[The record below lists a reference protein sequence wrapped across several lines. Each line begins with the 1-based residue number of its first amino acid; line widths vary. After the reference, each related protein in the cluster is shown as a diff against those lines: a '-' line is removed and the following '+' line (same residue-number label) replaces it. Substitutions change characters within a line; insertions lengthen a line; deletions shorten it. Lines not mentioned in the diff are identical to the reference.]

1 MLFRKM
7 LREFKSNFGLFFSI
21 FLLSALAIA
30 MFCTMEGH
38 VLSQNAAREKYHEE
52 CNLSD
57 LWMYGEGFTQDELD
71 EIRALGFVEAA
82 QLRMS
87 VSGTTPDFSG
97 VQVDMFLERE
107 NVVNTPYLVK
117 GEKFNPEDTEGIW
130 LANAFAVR
138 RNLDVGDDF
147 TIEYNGVTFTK
158 KIKGLVESA
167 EYEYRQADGDADVY
181 LENIAIV
188 FMSYDAFPI
197 RDYVTHL
204 IESEKITARK
214 IADNTKILDE
224 KLEQL
229 KAAGLTIDDITRD
242 MLLEI
247 AENMSDEK
255 LAKLMPYTQMIIR
268 TKDGGALAH
277 EDEVAKAI
285 DYDYS
290 AIIDRKSIQG
300 IVRLDSELEQHQA
313 FAYVFV
319 VIFVGIAVLVIATSM
334 GRIVEKQRTQIGTMN
349 ALGMKRWKIVLHYIS
364 YSFLVSV
371 LGVVVGLI
379 FGVGLGAPALMSMFE
394 QYYIVPGLHSVFHP
408 LYIIISLA
416 IIAVCSLSCFLSC
429 RKVLRI
435 KPAEALRPAAPK
447 QGKKCIFEKLP
458 FWEKLSFNTQY
469 NLRDISRAKLRAFMG
484 IVGTAVG
491 MLLML
496 YGVGCNQ
503 LVDIMTDLNFNK
515 IYTTEYQVKLSA
527 DAKLAD
533 VDGLS
538 DSLDGEL
545 VMTDAVEISKVKN
558 ASSSEKKKE
567 IVTVIEEKGLYNLID
582 VNNEITQLVPGT
594 VGISRK
600 LAEDMGIKVGDTIY
614 WHIYSKNEW
623 HEAVVGSIYR
633 SCESQGIAYLRDD
646 YEKTGAEYTPTL
658 LMTDDESAHDASA
671 LKYVTS
677 VNSRS
682 DMIAAYEKS
691 MEVVNIM
698 VYMMVIFSTVMIVVV
713 LYNSGSLSFNE
724 RVKELATLK
733 VMGLQSSQIR
743 HLLTVQNIW
752 LSVIGIIIGTPLG
765 NISLNA
771 MMNSNGENFD
781 YSLSVPVI
789 DYIISGILVLVVS
802 VLVSFMF
809 SSRIKKLDLV
819 ETLKGVE

>member
-7 LREFKSNFGLFFSI
+7 LREFKTNFGLFFSI
-21 FLLSALAIA
+21 FLLSGLAIA

-38 VLSQNAAREKYHEE
+38 VLSQNIARAQYHDD
-52 CNLSD
+52 CKLPD
-57 LWMYGEGFTQDELD
+57 LWMYGEGFSQEQLD
-71 EIRALGFVEAA
+71 TIRGLDFVEAA
-82 QLRMS
+82 QLRMFVTGS
-87 VSGTTPDFSG
+87 TPDFTG
-97 VQVDMFLERE
+97 VQVDVFLERE

-117 GEKFNPEDTEGIW
+117 GSEFDQSDTDGVW

-138 RNLDVGDDF
+138 RGLDVGDDF

-158 KIKGLVESA
+158 KIKGLVETP
-167 EYEYRQADGDADVY
+167 EYEYRQADGDADMY

-204 IESEKITARK
+204 IESGKITAK
-214 IADNTKILDE
+214 KVAENTKLLDE

-229 KAAGLTIDDITRD
+229 KAAGMTVDDITQD
-242 MLLEI
+242 MLLQI
-247 AENMSDEK
+247 ADNMSDEK
-255 LAKLMPYTQMIIR
+255 LAKMMPYTQIVIR

-277 EDEVAKAI
+277 EDEIAEAM

-290 AIIDRKSIQG
+290 AIIDRKSVQG
-300 IVRLDSELEQHQA
+300 LVRLDSELEQHQA

-349 ALGMKRWKIVLHYIS
+349 ALGMKRWKVILHYIS
-364 YSFLVSV
+364 YSLIVSV
-371 LGVVVGLI
+371 LGVIVGLAA
-379 FGVGLGAPALMSMFE
+379 GVGAGAPAMIGMFE
-394 QYYIVPGLHSVFHP
+394 QYYIVPGLHSAFHP
-408 LYIIISLA
+408 MYLVISVG
-416 IIAVCSLSCFLSC
+416 IVAVCSFSCFLSC
-429 RKVLRI
+429 RKVLKI

-447 QGKKCIFEKLP
+447 QGRNCIFEKLP
-458 FWEKLSFNTQY
+458 FWDKLSFNTQY
-469 NLRDISRAKLRAFMG
+469 NLRDLSRAKLRAFMG
-484 IVGTAVG
+484 VVGTAFG

-503 LVDIMTDLNFNK
+503 LVDIMSDINFNK
-515 IYTTEYQVKLSA
+515 IYTSNYQVKLSA
-527 DAKLAD
+527 DVKLSEADALAD
-533 VDGLS
+533 ELG
-538 DSLDGEL
+538 GEL

-567 IVTVIEEKGLYNLID
+567 TITVIEGKGLYNMLD
-582 VNNEITQLVPGT
+582 VDNNITQLVSGT
-594 VGISRK
+594 VGLSRK
-600 LAEDMGIKVGDTIY
+600 LAKDMGIKVGDTIY
-614 WHIYSKNEW
+614 WHLYSKNEW

-633 SCESQGIAYLRDD
+633 SCETQGIACLRGD
-646 YEKTGAEYTPTL
+646 YETAGAEYTPLL
-658 LMTDDESAHDASA
+658 LMSDDDKAVDAAS

-677 VNSRS
+677 VNSRA
-682 DMIAAYEKS
+682 DMIAAFEKS
-691 MEVVNIM
+691 MEVVNIL
-698 VYMMVIFSTVMIVVV
+698 VYVMVIFSAIMIIIV

-733 VMGLQSSQIR
+733 VMGLQSAQIR
-743 HLLTVQNIW
+743 RLLTVQNIW
-752 LSVIGIIIGTPLG
+752 LSIVGIIIGTPLG

-789 DYIISGILVLVVS
+789 DYIISAILVLIVS
-802 VLVSFMF
+802 MLVSFMF

>member
-71 EIRALGFVEAA
+71 EIRALDFVEAA

-87 VSGTTPDFSG
+87 VTGTTPEFAG

-117 GEKFNPEDTEGIW
+117 GEEFNPEDTEGIW

-158 KIKGLVESA
+158 KIKGLVEST

-229 KAAGLTIDDITRD
+229 KTAGLTVDDITRD

-364 YSFLVSV
+364 YSLLVSM

-379 FGVGLGAPALMSMFE
+379 FGVGLGAPAMMSMFE

-429 RKVLRI
+429 RKVLGI

-527 DAKLAD
+527 DAKL
-533 VDGLS
+533 VDELS
-538 DSLDGEL
+538 DSFAGEL

-658 LMTDDESAHDASA
+658 LMTDDESAHDAST

>member
-1 MLFRKM
+1 M
-7 LREFKSNFGLFFSI
+7 
-21 FLLSALAIA
+21 
-30 MFCTMEGH
+30 
-38 VLSQNAAREKYHEE
+38 
-52 CNLSD
+52 
-57 LWMYGEGFTQDELD
+57 
-71 EIRALGFVEAA
+71 
-82 QLRMS
+82 
-87 VSGTTPDFSG
+87 
-97 VQVDMFLERE
+97 
-107 NVVNTPYLVK
+107 VNTPYLVK
-117 GEKFNPEDTEGIW
+117 CEEFNPEDTEGIW

-158 KIKGLVESA
+158 KIKGLVEST

-229 KAAGLTIDDITRD
+229 KTAGLTVDDITRD

-364 YSFLVSV
+364 YSLLVSM

-379 FGVGLGAPALMSMFE
+379 FGVGLGAPAMMSMFE

-416 IIAVCSLSCFLSC
+416 IIAVCSLSCFLSS
-429 RKVLRI
+429 RKVLGI

-527 DAKLAD
+527 DAKLVD
-533 VDGLS
+533 VDELS
-538 DSLDGEL
+538 DSFAGEL

-658 LMTDDESAHDASA
+658 LMTDDESAHDAST

>member
-7 LREFKSNFGLFFSI
+7 LREFKTNLGLFFSI
-21 FLLSALAIA
+21 FLLSGLAIA

-38 VLSQNAAREKYHEE
+38 VLSQNIARAQYHDE
-52 CNLSD
+52 CKLSD
-57 LWMYGEGFTQDELD
+57 LWMYGEGFSQEQLD
-71 EIRALGFVEAA
+71 TIRGLDFVEAA

-87 VSGTTPDFSG
+87 VTGSTPDFTG
-97 VQVDMFLERE
+97 VQVDVFLERE

-117 GEKFNPEDTEGIW
+117 GSEFDPSDTDGVW
-130 LANAFAVR
+130 LANAFAVKR
-138 RNLDVGDDF
+138 GLDVGDDF

-158 KIKGLVESA
+158 EIKGLVETP
-167 EYEYRQADGDADVY
+167 EYEYRQADGDADMY

-204 IESEKITARK
+204 IESGKITAK
-214 IADNTKILDE
+214 KVAENTKLLDE

-229 KAAGLTIDDITRD
+229 KAAGMTVDDITQD
-242 MLLEI
+242 MLLQI
-247 AENMSDEK
+247 ADNMSDEK
-255 LAKLMPYTQMIIR
+255 LAKLMPYTQMIVR
-268 TKDGGALAH
+268 TKDGGALSH
-277 EDEVAKAI
+277 EDEIAEAL

-290 AIIDRKSIQG
+290 AIIDRKSVQG
-300 IVRLDSELEQHQA
+300 LARLDSELAQHQA

-349 ALGMKRWKIVLHYIS
+349 ALGMRRWKVILHYIS
-364 YSFLVSV
+364 YSLIVSV
-371 LGVVVGLI
+371 LGVIVGLAA
-379 FGVGLGAPALMSMFE
+379 GVGAGAPAMIGMFE
-394 QYYIVPGLHSVFHP
+394 QYYIVPGLHSAFHP
-408 LYIIISLA
+408 MYILISVV
-416 IIAVCSLSCFLSC
+416 IVAVCSFSCFLSC
-429 RKVLRI
+429 RKVLKI

-447 QGKKCIFEKLP
+447 QGKKCIFERLP
-458 FWEKLSFNTQY
+458 FWDKLSFNTQY
-469 NLRDISRAKLRAFMG
+469 NLRDISRAKLRTFMG

-503 LVDIMTDLNFNK
+503 LVDIMTDISFNK
-515 IYTTEYQVKLSA
+515 IYTTRYQVKLSA
-527 DAKLAD
+527 DTKLVDADNLAD
-533 VDGLS
+533 ELS
-538 DSLDGEL
+538 GEL

-558 ASSSEKKKE
+558 ASSAEKKKE
-567 IVTVIEEKGLYNLID
+567 TLTVIEGKQLYNLID

-600 LAEDMGIKVGDTIY
+600 LAADMGIKVGDTIY

-633 SCESQGIAYLRDD
+633 SCETQGIAYLRED
-646 YEKTGAEYTPTL
+646 YEKTGAEYTPML
-658 LMTDDESAHDASA
+658 LMTNASKA
-671 LKYVTS
+671 QAAASLKYVTG
-677 VNSRS
+677 VNSRE

-691 MEVVNIM
+691 MEVVNIL
-698 VYMMVIFSTVMIVVV
+698 VFVMVIFSTIMIVVV

-724 RVKELATLK
+724 RIKELATLK
-733 VMGLQSSQIR
+733 VMGLQSTQIR

-781 YSLSVPVI
+781 YSLSVPVA
-789 DYIISGILVLVVS
+789 DYIISAVIVLIVS
-802 VLVSFMF
+802 MLVSFMF

>member
-7 LREFKSNFGLFFSI
+7 LREFKTNFGLFFSI
-21 FLLSALAIA
+21 FLLSGLAIA

-38 VLSQNAAREKYHEE
+38 VLSQNIARAQYHDE
-52 CNLSD
+52 CKLSD
-57 LWMYGEGFTQDELD
+57 LWMYGEGFSQEQLD
-71 EIRALGFVEAA
+71 TIRGLDFVEEA

-87 VSGTTPDFSG
+87 VTGSTPDFTG
-97 VQVDMFLERE
+97 VQVDVFLERE

-117 GEKFNPEDTEGIW
+117 GSEFDPSDTDGVW

-138 RNLDVGDDF
+138 RGLDVGDDF

-158 KIKGLVESA
+158 EIKGLVETP
-167 EYEYRQADGDADVY
+167 EYEYRQADGDADMY

-204 IESEKITARK
+204 IESGKITAK
-214 IADNTKILDE
+214 KVAENTKLLDE

-229 KAAGLTIDDITRD
+229 KAAGMTVDDITQD
-242 MLLEI
+242 MLLQI
-247 AENMSDEK
+247 ADNMSDEK
-255 LAKLMPYTQMIIR
+255 LAKLMPYTQMIVR
-268 TKDGGALAH
+268 TKDGGALSH
-277 EDEVAKAI
+277 EDEIAEAL

-290 AIIDRKSIQG
+290 AIIDRKSVQG
-300 IVRLDSELEQHQA
+300 LARLDSELDQHQA

-349 ALGMKRWKIVLHYIS
+349 ALGMKRWKVILHYIS
-364 YSFLVSV
+364 YSLIVSV
-371 LGVVVGLI
+371 LGVMVGLAA
-379 FGVGLGAPALMSMFE
+379 GVGAGAPAMIGMFE
-394 QYYIVPGLHSVFHP
+394 QYYIVPGLHSAFHP
-408 LYIIISLA
+408 MYILIAVVIV
-416 IIAVCSLSCFLSC
+416 AVCSFSCFLSC
-429 RKVLRI
+429 RKVLKI

-447 QGKKCIFEKLP
+447 QGKKCIFERLP
-458 FWEKLSFNTQY
+458 FWDKLSFNTQY
-469 NLRDISRAKLRAFMG
+469 NLRDISRAKLRTFMG

-503 LVDIMTDLNFNK
+503 LVDIMTDISFNK
-515 IYTTEYQVKLSA
+515 IYTTRYQVKLSA
-527 DAKLAD
+527 DTKLVDADNLAD
-533 VDGLS
+533 ELS
-538 DSLDGEL
+538 GEL

-558 ASSSEKKKE
+558 ASSAEKKKE
-567 IVTVIEEKGLYNLID
+567 TLTVIEGKQLYNLID

-600 LAEDMGIKVGDTIY
+600 LAADMGIKVGDTIY

-633 SCESQGIAYLRDD
+633 SCETQGIAYLRED
-646 YEKTGAEYTPTL
+646 YEKTGAEYTPML
-658 LMTDDESAHDASA
+658 LMTNASKA
-671 LKYVTS
+671 QTAASLKYVTG
-677 VNSRS
+677 VNSRE

-691 MEVVNIM
+691 IEVVNIL
-698 VYMMVIFSTVMIVVV
+698 VFVMVIFSTIMIVVV

-724 RVKELATLK
+724 RIKELATLK
-733 VMGLQSSQIR
+733 VMGLQSTQIR

-781 YSLSVPVI
+781 YSLSVPVA
-789 DYIISGILVLVVS
+789 DYIISAVIVLIVS
-802 VLVSFMF
+802 MLVSFMF

>member
-71 EIRALGFVEAA
+71 EIRALDFVEAA

-117 GEKFNPEDTEGIW
+117 GEEFNPEDTEGIW

-147 TIEYNGVTFTK
+147 TIEYNGVTFTQ

-229 KAAGLTIDDITRD
+229 KAAGLTVDDITQD

-290 AIIDRKSIQG
+290 AIIDRKSVQG

-408 LYIIISLA
+408 LYIVISLGIVA
-416 IIAVCSLSCFLSC
+416 MCSLSCFLSC
-429 RKVLRI
+429 RKVLGI

-447 QGKKCIFEKLP
+447 QGKKCIFERLP

-515 IYTTEYQVKLSA
+515 TYTTEYQVKLSA

-567 IVTVIEEKGLYNLID
+567 IVTVIEGKGLYNLID

-646 YEKTGAEYTPTL
+646 YEKTGAEYAPTL
-658 LMTDDESAHDASA
+658 LMTDDENAHDVSA

>member
-7 LREFKSNFGLFFSI
+7 LREFKTNFGLFFSI
-21 FLLSALAIA
+21 FLLSGLAIA

-38 VLSQNAAREKYHEE
+38 VLSQNIARAQYHDE
-52 CNLSD
+52 CKLSD
-57 LWMYGEGFTQDELD
+57 LWMYGEGFSQEQLD
-71 EIRALGFVEAA
+71 TIRGLDFVEAA

-87 VSGTTPDFSG
+87 VTGSTPDFTG
-97 VQVDMFLERE
+97 VQVDVFLERE
-107 NVVNTPYLVK
+107 NVVNTPYFVK
-117 GEKFNPEDTEGIW
+117 GSEFDPSDTDGVW

-138 RNLDVGDDF
+138 RGLDVGDDF

-158 KIKGLVESA
+158 EIKGLVETP
-167 EYEYRQADGDADVY
+167 EYEYRQADGDADMY

-204 IESEKITARK
+204 IESGKITAK
-214 IADNTKILDE
+214 KVAENTKLLDE

-229 KAAGLTIDDITRD
+229 KAAGMTVDDITQD
-242 MLLEI
+242 MLLQI
-247 AENMSDEK
+247 ADNMSDEK
-255 LAKLMPYTQMIIR
+255 LAKLMPYTQMIVR
-268 TKDGGALAH
+268 TKDGGALSH
-277 EDEVAKAI
+277 EDEIAEAL

-290 AIIDRKSIQG
+290 AIIDRKSVQG
-300 IVRLDSELEQHQA
+300 LARLDSELDQHQA

-349 ALGMKRWKIVLHYIS
+349 ALGMKRWKVILHYIS
-364 YSFLVSV
+364 YSLIVSV
-371 LGVVVGLI
+371 LGVIVGLAA
-379 FGVGLGAPALMSMFE
+379 GVGAGAPAMIGMFE
-394 QYYIVPGLHSVFHP
+394 QYYIVPGLHSAFHP
-408 LYIIISLA
+408 MYILIAVVIV
-416 IIAVCSLSCFLSC
+416 AVCSFSCFLSC
-429 RKVLRI
+429 RKVLKI

-447 QGKKCIFEKLP
+447 QGKKCIFERLP
-458 FWEKLSFNTQY
+458 FWDKLSFNTQY
-469 NLRDISRAKLRAFMG
+469 NLRDISRAKLRTFMG

-503 LVDIMTDLNFNK
+503 LVDIMTDISFNK
-515 IYTTEYQVKLSA
+515 IYTTRYQVKLSA
-527 DAKLAD
+527 DTQLVDADNLAD
-533 VDGLS
+533 ELS
-538 DSLDGEL
+538 GEL

-558 ASSSEKKKE
+558 ASSAEKKKE
-567 IVTVIEEKGLYNLID
+567 TLTVIEGKQLYNLID

-600 LAEDMGIKVGDTIY
+600 LAADMGIKVGDTIY

-633 SCESQGIAYLRDD
+633 SCETQGIAYLRED
-646 YEKTGAEYTPTL
+646 YEKTGAEYTPML
-658 LMTDDESAHDASA
+658 LMTNASKA
-671 LKYVTS
+671 QAAASLKYVTG
-677 VNSRS
+677 VNSRE

-691 MEVVNIM
+691 MEVVNIL
-698 VYMMVIFSTVMIVVV
+698 VFVMVIFSTIMIVVV

-724 RVKELATLK
+724 RIKELATLK
-733 VMGLQSSQIR
+733 VMGLQSTQIR

-752 LSVIGIIIGTPLG
+752 LSVIGITIGTPLG

-781 YSLSVPVI
+781 YSLSVPVA
-789 DYIISGILVLVVS
+789 DYIISAVIVLIVS
-802 VLVSFMF
+802 MLVSFMF

>member
-7 LREFKSNFGLFFSI
+7 LREFKTNFGLFFSI
-21 FLLSALAIA
+21 FLLSGLAIA

-38 VLSQNAAREKYHEE
+38 VLSQNIARAQYHDE
-52 CNLSD
+52 CKLSD
-57 LWMYGEGFTQDELD
+57 LWMYGEGFSQEQLD
-71 EIRALGFVEAA
+71 TIRGLDFVEAA

-87 VSGTTPDFSG
+87 VMGSTPDFTG
-97 VQVDMFLERE
+97 VQVDVFLERE

-117 GEKFNPEDTEGIW
+117 GSEFDPSDTDGVW
-130 LANAFAVR
+130 LANAFAVKR
-138 RNLDVGDDF
+138 GLDVGDDF

-158 KIKGLVESA
+158 EIKGLVETP
-167 EYEYRQADGDADVY
+167 EYEYRQADGDADMY

-204 IESEKITARK
+204 IESGKITAK
-214 IADNTKILDE
+214 KVAENTKLLDE

-229 KAAGLTIDDITRD
+229 KAAGMTVDDITQD
-242 MLLEI
+242 MLLQI
-247 AENMSDEK
+247 ADNMSDEK
-255 LAKLMPYTQMIIR
+255 LAKLMPYTQMIVR
-268 TKDGGALAH
+268 TKDGGALSH
-277 EDEVAKAI
+277 EDEIAEAL

-290 AIIDRKSIQG
+290 AIIDRKSVQG
-300 IVRLDSELEQHQA
+300 LARLDSELDQHQA

-349 ALGMKRWKIVLHYIS
+349 ALGMKRWKVILHYIS
-364 YSFLVSV
+364 YSLIVSV
-371 LGVVVGLI
+371 LGVIVGLAA
-379 FGVGLGAPALMSMFE
+379 GVGAGAPAMIGMFE
-394 QYYIVPGLHSVFHP
+394 QYYIVPGLHSAFHP
-408 LYIIISLA
+408 MYILIAVVIV
-416 IIAVCSLSCFLSC
+416 AVCSFSCFLSC
-429 RKVLRI
+429 RKVLKI

-447 QGKKCIFEKLP
+447 QGKKCIFERLP
-458 FWEKLSFNTQY
+458 FWDKLSFNTQY
-469 NLRDISRAKLRAFMG
+469 NLRDISRAKLRTFMG

-503 LVDIMTDLNFNK
+503 LVDIMTDISFNK
-515 IYTTEYQVKLSA
+515 IYTTRYQVKLSA
-527 DAKLAD
+527 DTQLVDADNLAD
-533 VDGLS
+533 ELS
-538 DSLDGEL
+538 GEL

-558 ASSSEKKKE
+558 ASSAEKKKE
-567 IVTVIEEKGLYNLID
+567 TLTVIEGKQLYNLID

-600 LAEDMGIKVGDTIY
+600 LAADMGIKVGDTIY

-633 SCESQGIAYLRDD
+633 SCETQGIAYLRED
-646 YEKTGAEYTPTL
+646 YEKTGAEYTPML
-658 LMTDDESAHDASA
+658 LMTNASKA
-671 LKYVTS
+671 QAAASLKYVTG
-677 VNSRS
+677 VNSRE

-691 MEVVNIM
+691 MEVVNIL
-698 VYMMVIFSTVMIVVV
+698 VFVMVIFSTIMIVVV

-724 RVKELATLK
+724 RIKELATLK
-733 VMGLQSSQIR
+733 VMGLQSTQIR

-781 YSLSVPVI
+781 YSLSVPVV
-789 DYIISGILVLVVS
+789 DYIISAVIVLIVS
-802 VLVSFMF
+802 MLVSFMF

>member
-7 LREFKSNFGLFFSI
+7 LREFKTNFGLFFSI
-21 FLLSALAIA
+21 FLLSGLAIA

-38 VLSQNAAREKYHEE
+38 VLSQNIARAQYHDE
-52 CNLSD
+52 CKLSD
-57 LWMYGEGFTQDELD
+57 LWMYGEGFSQEQLD
-71 EIRALGFVEAA
+71 TIRGLDFVEAA

-87 VSGTTPDFSG
+87 VTGSTPDFTG
-97 VQVDMFLERE
+97 VQVDFFLERE
-107 NVVNTPYLVK
+107 NLVNTPYLIK
-117 GEKFNPEDTEGIW
+117 GEEFNPSDTDGVW

-138 RNLDVGDDF
+138 RGLDVGDDF

-158 KIKGLVESA
+158 EIKGLVETP
-167 EYEYRQADGDADVY
+167 EYEYRQADGDADMY

-204 IESEKITARK
+204 IESGKITAK
-214 IADNTKILDE
+214 KVAENTKLLDE

-229 KAAGLTIDDITRD
+229 KAAGMTVDDITQD
-242 MLLEI
+242 MLLQI
-247 AENMSDEK
+247 ADNMSDEK
-255 LAKLMPYTQMIIR
+255 LAKLMPYTQMIVR
-268 TKDGGALAH
+268 TKDGGALSH
-277 EDEVAKAI
+277 EDEIAEAL

-290 AIIDRKSIQG
+290 AIIDRKSVQG
-300 IVRLDSELEQHQA
+300 LARLDSELDQHQA

-349 ALGMKRWKIVLHYIS
+349 ALGMKRWKVILHYIS
-364 YSFLVSV
+364 YSLIVSV
-371 LGVVVGLI
+371 LGVIVGLAA
-379 FGVGLGAPALMSMFE
+379 GVGAGAPAMIGMFE
-394 QYYIVPGLHSVFHP
+394 QYYIVPGLHSAFHP
-408 LYIIISLA
+408 MYILIAVVIV
-416 IIAVCSLSCFLSC
+416 AVCSFSCFLSC
-429 RKVLRI
+429 RKVLKI

-447 QGKKCIFEKLP
+447 QGKKCIFERLP
-458 FWEKLSFNTQY
+458 FWDKLSFNTQY
-469 NLRDISRAKLRAFMG
+469 NLRDISRAKLRTFMG

-503 LVDIMTDLNFNK
+503 LVDIMTDISFNK
-515 IYTTEYQVKLSA
+515 IYTTRYQVKLSA
-527 DAKLAD
+527 DTKLVDADNLAD
-533 VDGLS
+533 ELS
-538 DSLDGEL
+538 GEL

-558 ASSSEKKKE
+558 ASSAEKKKE
-567 IVTVIEEKGLYNLID
+567 TLTVIEGKQLYNLID

-600 LAEDMGIKVGDTIY
+600 LAADMGIKVGDTIY

-633 SCESQGIAYLRDD
+633 SCETQGIAYLRED
-646 YEKTGAEYTPTL
+646 YEKTGAEYTPML
-658 LMTDDESAHDASA
+658 LMTNASQA
-671 LKYVTS
+671 QAAASLKYVTG
-677 VNSRS
+677 VNSRE

-691 MEVVNIM
+691 MEVVNIL
-698 VYMMVIFSTVMIVVV
+698 VFVMVIFSTIMIVVV

-724 RVKELATLK
+724 RIKELATLK
-733 VMGLQSSQIR
+733 VMGLQSTQIR

-781 YSLSVPVI
+781 YSLSVPVA
-789 DYIISGILVLVVS
+789 DYIISAVIVLIVS
-802 VLVSFMF
+802 MLVSFMF
-809 SSRIKKLDLV
+809 SGRIKKLDLV

>member
-71 EIRALGFVEAA
+71 EIRTLDFVEAA

-87 VSGTTPDFSG
+87 VTGTTPEFAG

-117 GEKFNPEDTEGIW
+117 GEEFNPEDTEGIW

-158 KIKGLVESA
+158 KIKGLVEST

-229 KAAGLTIDDITRD
+229 KTAGLTVDDITRD

-349 ALGMKRWKIVLHYIS
+349 ALGMKRWKILLHYIS
-364 YSFLVSV
+364 YSLLVSM

-379 FGVGLGAPALMSMFE
+379 FGVGLGAPAMMSMFE

-429 RKVLRI
+429 RKVLGI

-527 DAKLAD
+527 DAKLVD
-533 VDGLS
+533 VDELS
-538 DSLDGEL
+538 DSFAGEL

>member
-71 EIRALGFVEAA
+71 EIRALDFVEAA

-87 VSGTTPDFSG
+87 VTGTTPEFAG

-117 GEKFNPEDTEGIW
+117 GEEFNPEDTEGIW

-147 TIEYNGVTFTK
+147 TIEYNGVTFAK
-158 KIKGLVESA
+158 KIKGLVEST

-229 KAAGLTIDDITRD
+229 KTAGLTVDDITRD

-364 YSFLVSV
+364 YSLLVSM

-379 FGVGLGAPALMSMFE
+379 FGVGLGAPAMMSMFE

-429 RKVLRI
+429 RKVLGI

-527 DAKLAD
+527 DAKLVD
-533 VDGLS
+533 VDELS
-538 DSLDGEL
+538 DSFAGEL

-658 LMTDDESAHDASA
+658 LMTDDESAHDAST

>member
-71 EIRALGFVEAA
+71 EIRALDFVEAA

-87 VSGTTPDFSG
+87 VTGTTPEFAG

-158 KIKGLVESA
+158 KIKGLVEST

-229 KAAGLTIDDITRD
+229 KTAGLTVDDITRD

-268 TKDGGALAH
+268 TKDGGALGH

-364 YSFLVSV
+364 YSLLVSM

-379 FGVGLGAPALMSMFE
+379 FGVGLGAPAMMSMFE

-429 RKVLRI
+429 RKVLGI

-527 DAKLAD
+527 DAKLVD
-533 VDGLS
+533 VDELS
-538 DSLDGEL
+538 DSFAGEL

-658 LMTDDESAHDASA
+658 LMTDDESAHDAST

>member
-7 LREFKSNFGLFFSI
+7 LREFKANFGLFFSI

-71 EIRALGFVEAA
+71 EIRALDFVEAA

-147 TIEYNGVTFTK
+147 TIEYNGITFTK
-158 KIKGLVESA
+158 QIKGLVETP
-167 EYEYRQADGDADVY
+167 EYEYRQAEGDADVY

-204 IESEKITARK
+204 IESGKITARK
-214 IADNTKILDE
+214 VVDNTKILDE
-224 KLEQL
+224 KLEQM
-229 KAAGLTIDDITRD
+229 KAAGLTVDDITQD
-242 MLLEI
+242 MLLQI

-268 TKDGGALAH
+268 TRDGGALAH
-277 EDEVAKAI
+277 EDEIAEAI

-290 AIIDRKSIQG
+290 AIIDRKSVQG
-300 IVRLDSELEQHQA
+300 LVRLDSELEQHQA

-371 LGVVVGLI
+371 LGVVAGLI

-408 LYIIISLA
+408 LYIVISLG
-416 IIAVCSLSCFLSC
+416 IVAVCSLSCFLSC
-429 RKVLRI
+429 RKVLGI

-447 QGKKCIFEKLP
+447 QGRKCIFERLP

-496 YGVGCNQ
+496 YGVGCNE

-527 DAKLAD
+527 DAKLED
-533 VDGLS
+533 VDALAEELS
-538 DSLDGEL
+538 GEL

-567 IVTVIEEKGLYNLID
+567 TVTVIEGKKLYNLVD
-582 VNNEITQLVPGT
+582 VDNEVTQLVPGT

-600 LAEDMGIKVGDTIY
+600 LAEDMNIKIGDTIY

-633 SCESQGIAYLRDD
+633 SCETQGIAYLRDD

-724 RVKELATLK
+724 RVKEFATLK

-743 HLLTVQNIW
+743 KLLTIQNIW

-765 NISLNA
+765 NMSLNA

-789 DYIISGILVLVVS
+789 DYIISGMLVLVVS

>member
-7 LREFKSNFGLFFSI
+7 LREFKTNFGLFFSI
-21 FLLSALAIA
+21 FLLSGLAIA

-38 VLSQNAAREKYHEE
+38 VLSQNIARAQYHDE
-52 CNLSD
+52 CKLSD
-57 LWMYGEGFTQDELD
+57 LWMYGEGFSQEQLD
-71 EIRALGFVEAA
+71 TIRGLDFVEAA

-87 VSGTTPDFSG
+87 VTGSTQDFTG
-97 VQVDMFLERE
+97 VQVDVFLERE

-117 GEKFNPEDTEGIW
+117 GSEFDPSDTDGVW
-130 LANAFAVR
+130 LANAFAVKR
-138 RNLDVGDDF
+138 GLDVGDDF

-158 KIKGLVESA
+158 EIKGLVETP
-167 EYEYRQADGDADVY
+167 EYEYRQADGDADMY

-204 IESEKITARK
+204 IESGKITAK
-214 IADNTKILDE
+214 KVTENTKLLDE

-229 KAAGLTIDDITRD
+229 KAAGMTVDDITQD
-242 MLLEI
+242 MLLQI
-247 AENMSDEK
+247 ADNMSDEK
-255 LAKLMPYTQMIIR
+255 LAKLMPYTQMIVR
-268 TKDGGALAH
+268 TKDGGALSH
-277 EDEVAKAI
+277 EDEIAEAL

-290 AIIDRKSIQG
+290 AIIDRKSVQG
-300 IVRLDSELEQHQA
+300 LARLDSELDQHQA

-349 ALGMKRWKIVLHYIS
+349 ALGMKRWKVILHYIS
-364 YSFLVSV
+364 YSLIVSV
-371 LGVVVGLI
+371 LGVIVGLAA
-379 FGVGLGAPALMSMFE
+379 GVGAGAPAMIGMFE
-394 QYYIVPGLHSVFHP
+394 QYYIVPGLHSAFHP
-408 LYIIISLA
+408 MYILIAVVIV
-416 IIAVCSLSCFLSC
+416 AVCSFSCFLSC
-429 RKVLRI
+429 RKVLKI

-447 QGKKCIFEKLP
+447 QGKKCIFERLP
-458 FWEKLSFNTQY
+458 FWDKLSFNTQY
-469 NLRDISRAKLRAFMG
+469 NLRDISRAKLRTFMG

-503 LVDIMTDLNFNK
+503 LVDIMTDISFNK
-515 IYTTEYQVKLSA
+515 IYTTRYQVKLSA
-527 DAKLAD
+527 DTKLVDADNLAD
-533 VDGLS
+533 ELS
-538 DSLDGEL
+538 GEL

-558 ASSSEKKKE
+558 ASSAEKKKE
-567 IVTVIEEKGLYNLID
+567 TLTVIEGKQLYNLID

-600 LAEDMGIKVGDTIY
+600 LAADMGIKVGDTIY

-633 SCESQGIAYLRDD
+633 SCETQGIAYLRED
-646 YEKTGAEYTPTL
+646 YEKTGAEYTPML
-658 LMTDDESAHDASA
+658 LMTNASKA
-671 LKYVTS
+671 QAAASLKYVTG
-677 VNSRS
+677 VNSRE

-691 MEVVNIM
+691 MEVVNIL
-698 VYMMVIFSTVMIVVV
+698 VFVMVIFSTIMIVVV

-724 RVKELATLK
+724 RIKELATLK
-733 VMGLQSSQIR
+733 VMGLQSTQIR

-781 YSLSVPVI
+781 YSLSVPVA
-789 DYIISGILVLVVS
+789 DYIISAVIVLIVS
-802 VLVSFMF
+802 MLVSFMF

>member
-71 EIRALGFVEAA
+71 EIRALDFVEAA

-87 VSGTTPDFSG
+87 VTGTTPEFAG

-117 GEKFNPEDTEGIW
+117 GEEFNPEDTEGIW

-158 KIKGLVESA
+158 KIKGLVEST

-229 KAAGLTIDDITRD
+229 KTAGLTVDDITRD

-255 LAKLMPYTQMIIR
+255 LAKLMPYTQVIIR
-268 TKDGGALAH
+268 TKDVGALAH

-364 YSFLVSV
+364 YSLLVSM

-379 FGVGLGAPALMSMFE
+379 FGVGLGAPAMMSMFE

-429 RKVLRI
+429 RKVLGI

-527 DAKLAD
+527 DAKLVD
-533 VDGLS
+533 VDELS
-538 DSLDGEL
+538 DSFAGEL

-658 LMTDDESAHDASA
+658 LMTDDESAHDAST

-819 ETLKGVE
+819 ETLKGIE

>member
-71 EIRALGFVEAA
+71 EIRTLDFVEAA

-87 VSGTTPDFSG
+87 VTGTTPEFAG

-117 GEKFNPEDTEGIW
+117 GEEFNPEDTEGIW

-158 KIKGLVESA
+158 KIKGLVEST

-229 KAAGLTIDDITRD
+229 KTAGLTVDDITRD

-364 YSFLVSV
+364 YSLLVSM

-379 FGVGLGAPALMSMFE
+379 FGVGLGAPAMMSMFE

-429 RKVLRI
+429 RKVQGI

-527 DAKLAD
+527 DAKLVD
-533 VDGLS
+533 VDELS
-538 DSLDGEL
+538 DSFAGEL

-658 LMTDDESAHDASA
+658 LMTDDESAHDAST

>member
-7 LREFKSNFGLFFSI
+7 LREFKTNFGLFFSI
-21 FLLSALAIA
+21 FLLSGLAIA

-38 VLSQNAAREKYHEE
+38 VLSQNIARAQYHDE
-52 CNLSD
+52 CKLSD
-57 LWMYGEGFTQDELD
+57 LWMYGEGFSQEQLD
-71 EIRALGFVEAA
+71 TIRGLDFVEAA

-87 VSGTTPDFSG
+87 VTGSTPDFTG
-97 VQVDMFLERE
+97 VQVDVFLERE

-117 GEKFNPEDTEGIW
+117 GSEFDPSDTDGVW

-138 RNLDVGDDF
+138 RGLDVGDDF

-158 KIKGLVESA
+158 EIKGLVETP
-167 EYEYRQADGDADVY
+167 EYEYRQADGDADMY

-204 IESEKITARK
+204 IESGKITAK
-214 IADNTKILDE
+214 KVAENTKLLDE

-229 KAAGLTIDDITRD
+229 KAAGMTVDDITQD
-242 MLLEI
+242 MLLQI
-247 AENMSDEK
+247 ADNMSDEK
-255 LAKLMPYTQMIIR
+255 LAKLMPYTQMIVR
-268 TKDGGALAH
+268 TKDGGALSH
-277 EDEVAKAI
+277 EDEIAEAL

-290 AIIDRKSIQG
+290 AIIDRKSVQG
-300 IVRLDSELEQHQA
+300 LARLDSELDQHQA

-349 ALGMKRWKIVLHYIS
+349 ALGMKRWKVILHYIS
-364 YSFLVSV
+364 YSLIVSV
-371 LGVVVGLI
+371 LGVIVGLVA
-379 FGVGLGAPALMSMFE
+379 GVGAGAPAMIGMFE
-394 QYYIVPGLHSVFHP
+394 QYYIVPGLHSAFHP
-408 LYIIISLA
+408 MYILIAVVIV
-416 IIAVCSLSCFLSC
+416 AVCSFSCFLSC
-429 RKVLRI
+429 RKVLKI

-447 QGKKCIFEKLP
+447 QGKKCIFERLP
-458 FWEKLSFNTQY
+458 FWDKLSFNTQY
-469 NLRDISRAKLRAFMG
+469 NLRDISRAKLRTFMG

-503 LVDIMTDLNFNK
+503 LVDIMTDISFNK
-515 IYTTEYQVKLSA
+515 IYTTRYQVKLSA
-527 DAKLAD
+527 DTQLVDADNLAD
-533 VDGLS
+533 ELS
-538 DSLDGEL
+538 GEL

-558 ASSSEKKKE
+558 ASSAEKKKE
-567 IVTVIEEKGLYNLID
+567 TLTVIEGKQLYNLID

-600 LAEDMGIKVGDTIY
+600 LAADMGIKVGDTIY

-633 SCESQGIAYLRDD
+633 SCETQGIAYLRED
-646 YEKTGAEYTPTL
+646 YEKTGAEYTPML
-658 LMTDDESAHDASA
+658 LMTNASQA
-671 LKYVTS
+671 QAAASLKYVTG
-677 VNSRS
+677 VNSRE

-691 MEVVNIM
+691 MEVVNIL
-698 VYMMVIFSTVMIVVV
+698 VFVMVIFSTIMIVVV

-724 RVKELATLK
+724 RIKELATLK
-733 VMGLQSSQIR
+733 VMGLQSTQIR

-752 LSVIGIIIGTPLG
+752 LSVIGITIGTPLG

-781 YSLSVPVI
+781 YSLSVPVA
-789 DYIISGILVLVVS
+789 DYIISAVIVLIVS
-802 VLVSFMF
+802 MLVSFMF

>member
-7 LREFKSNFGLFFSI
+7 LREFMSNFGLFFSI

-71 EIRALGFVEAA
+71 EIRTLDFVEAA

-87 VSGTTPDFSG
+87 VTGTTPEFAG

-117 GEKFNPEDTEGIW
+117 GEEFNPEDTEGIW

-158 KIKGLVESA
+158 KIKGLVEST

-229 KAAGLTIDDITRD
+229 KTAGLTVDDITRD

-364 YSFLVSV
+364 YSLLVSM

-379 FGVGLGAPALMSMFE
+379 FGVGLGAPAMMSMFE

-429 RKVLRI
+429 RKVLGI

-527 DAKLAD
+527 DAKLVD
-533 VDGLS
+533 VDELS
-538 DSLDGEL
+538 DSFAGEL

-658 LMTDDESAHDASA
+658 LMTDDESAHDAST

>member
-7 LREFKSNFGLFFSI
+7 LREFKTNFGLFFSI
-21 FLLSALAIA
+21 FLLSGLAIA

-38 VLSQNAAREKYHEE
+38 VLSQNIARAQYHDE
-52 CNLSD
+52 CKLSD
-57 LWMYGEGFTQDELD
+57 LWMYGEGFSQEQLD
-71 EIRALGFVEAA
+71 TIRGLDFVEAA

-87 VSGTTPDFSG
+87 VTGSTPNFTG
-97 VQVDMFLERE
+97 VQVDVFLERE

-117 GEKFNPEDTEGIW
+117 GSEFDPSDTDGVW
-130 LANAFAVR
+130 LANAFAVKR
-138 RNLDVGDDF
+138 GLDVGDDF

-158 KIKGLVESA
+158 EIKGLVETP
-167 EYEYRQADGDADVY
+167 EYEYRQADGDADMY

-204 IESEKITARK
+204 IESGKITAK
-214 IADNTKILDE
+214 KVAENTKLLDE

-229 KAAGLTIDDITRD
+229 KAAGMTVDDITQD
-242 MLLEI
+242 MLLQI
-247 AENMSDEK
+247 ADNMSDEK
-255 LAKLMPYTQMIIR
+255 LAKLMPYTQMIVR
-268 TKDGGALAH
+268 TKDGGALSH
-277 EDEVAKAI
+277 EDEIAEAL

-290 AIIDRKSIQG
+290 AIIDRKSVQG
-300 IVRLDSELEQHQA
+300 LARLDSELDQHQA

-349 ALGMKRWKIVLHYIS
+349 ALGMKRWKVILHYIS
-364 YSFLVSV
+364 YSLIVSV
-371 LGVVVGLI
+371 LGVIVGLAA
-379 FGVGLGAPALMSMFE
+379 GVGAGAPAMIGMFE
-394 QYYIVPGLHSVFHP
+394 QYYIVPGLHSAFHP
-408 LYIIISLA
+408 MYILIAVVIV
-416 IIAVCSLSCFLSC
+416 AVCSFSCFLSC
-429 RKVLRI
+429 RKVLKI

-447 QGKKCIFEKLP
+447 QGKKCIFERLP
-458 FWEKLSFNTQY
+458 FWDKLSFNTQY
-469 NLRDISRAKLRAFMG
+469 NLRDISRAKLRTFMG

-503 LVDIMTDLNFNK
+503 LVDIMTDISFNK
-515 IYTTEYQVKLSA
+515 IYTTRYQVKLSA
-527 DAKLAD
+527 DTQLVDADNLAD
-533 VDGLS
+533 ELS
-538 DSLDGEL
+538 GEL

-558 ASSSEKKKE
+558 ASSAEKKKE
-567 IVTVIEEKGLYNLID
+567 TLTVIEGKQLYNLID

-600 LAEDMGIKVGDTIY
+600 LAADMGIKVGDTIY

-633 SCESQGIAYLRDD
+633 SCETQGIAYLRED
-646 YEKTGAEYTPTL
+646 YEKTGAEYTPML
-658 LMTDDESAHDASA
+658 LMTNASQA
-671 LKYVTS
+671 QAATSLKYVTS
-677 VNSRS
+677 VNSRE

-691 MEVVNIM
+691 MEVVNIL
-698 VYMMVIFSTVMIVVV
+698 VFVMVIFSTIMIVVV

-724 RVKELATLK
+724 RIKELATLK
-733 VMGLQSSQIR
+733 VMGLQSTQIR

-781 YSLSVPVI
+781 YSLSVPVA
-789 DYIISGILVLVVS
+789 DYIISAVIVLIVS
-802 VLVSFMF
+802 MLVSFMF

>member
-1 MLFRKM
+1 M

-71 EIRALGFVEAA
+71 EIRTLDFVEAA

-87 VSGTTPDFSG
+87 VTGTTPEFAG

-117 GEKFNPEDTEGIW
+117 GEEFNPEDTEGIW

-158 KIKGLVESA
+158 KIKGLVEST

-229 KAAGLTIDDITRD
+229 KTAGLTVDDITRD

-364 YSFLVSV
+364 YSLLVSM

-379 FGVGLGAPALMSMFE
+379 FGVGLGAPAMMSMFE

-429 RKVLRI
+429 RKVQGI

-527 DAKLAD
+527 DAKLVD
-533 VDGLS
+533 VDELS
-538 DSLDGEL
+538 DSFAGEL

-658 LMTDDESAHDASA
+658 LMTDDESAHDAST

>member
-7 LREFKSNFGLFFSI
+7 LREFKANFGLFFSI

-71 EIRALGFVEAA
+71 EIRALDFVEAA

-147 TIEYNGVTFTK
+147 TIEYNGITFTK
-158 KIKGLVESA
+158 QIKGLVETP
-167 EYEYRQADGDADVY
+167 EYEYRQAEGDADVY

-204 IESEKITARK
+204 IESGKITARK
-214 IADNTKILDE
+214 VVDNTKILDE
-224 KLEQL
+224 KLEQMM
-229 KAAGLTIDDITRD
+229 AAGLTVDDITQD
-242 MLLEI
+242 MLLQI

-290 AIIDRKSIQG
+290 AIIDRKSVQG
-300 IVRLDSELEQHQA
+300 LVRLDSELEQHQA

-408 LYIIISLA
+408 LYIVISLG
-416 IIAVCSLSCFLSC
+416 IVAVCSLSCFLSC
-429 RKVLRI
+429 RKVLGI

-447 QGKKCIFEKLP
+447 QGKKSIFERLP

-496 YGVGCNQ
+496 YGVGCNE

-527 DAKLAD
+527 DAKLED
-533 VDGLS
+533 VDALAEELS
-538 DSLDGEL
+538 GEL

-567 IVTVIEEKGLYNLID
+567 TVTVIEGKKLYNLVD
-582 VNNEITQLVPGT
+582 VDNEVTQLVPGT

-600 LAEDMGIKVGDTIY
+600 LAEDMNIKIGDTIY

-633 SCESQGIAYLRDD
+633 SCETQGIAYLRDD

-724 RVKELATLK
+724 RVKEFATLK

-743 HLLTVQNIW
+743 KLLTIQNIW

-765 NISLNA
+765 NMSLNA

-789 DYIISGILVLVVS
+789 DYIISGMLVLVVS

>member
-7 LREFKSNFGLFFSI
+7 LREFKTNFGLFFSI
-21 FLLSALAIA
+21 FLLSGLAIA

-38 VLSQNAAREKYHEE
+38 VLSQNIARAQYHDE
-52 CNLSD
+52 CKLSD
-57 LWMYGEGFTQDELD
+57 LWMYGEGFSQEQLD
-71 EIRALGFVEAA
+71 TIRGLDFVEAA

-87 VSGTTPDFSG
+87 VTGSTPDFTG
-97 VQVDMFLERE
+97 VQVDVFLERE
-107 NVVNTPYLVK
+107 NVVNTPYFVK
-117 GEKFNPEDTEGIW
+117 GSEFDPSDTDGVW

-138 RNLDVGDDF
+138 RGLDVGDDF

-158 KIKGLVESA
+158 EIKGLVETP
-167 EYEYRQADGDADVY
+167 EYEYRQADGDADMY

-204 IESEKITARK
+204 IESGKITAK
-214 IADNTKILDE
+214 KVAENTKLLDE

-229 KAAGLTIDDITRD
+229 KAAGMTVDDITQN
-242 MLLEI
+242 MLLQI
-247 AENMSDEK
+247 ADNMSDEK
-255 LAKLMPYTQMIIR
+255 LAKLMPYTQMIVR
-268 TKDGGALAH
+268 TKDGGALSH
-277 EDEVAKAI
+277 EDEIAEAL

-290 AIIDRKSIQG
+290 AIIDRKSVQG
-300 IVRLDSELEQHQA
+300 LARLDSELDQHQA

-349 ALGMKRWKIVLHYIS
+349 ALGMKRWKVILHYIS
-364 YSFLVSV
+364 YSLIVSV
-371 LGVVVGLI
+371 LGVIVGLAA
-379 FGVGLGAPALMSMFE
+379 GVGAGAPAMIGMFE
-394 QYYIVPGLHSVFHP
+394 QYYIVPGLHSAFHP
-408 LYIIISLA
+408 MYILIAVVIV
-416 IIAVCSLSCFLSC
+416 AVCSFSCFLSC
-429 RKVLRI
+429 RKVLKI

-447 QGKKCIFEKLP
+447 QGKKCIFERLP
-458 FWEKLSFNTQY
+458 FWDKLSFNTQY
-469 NLRDISRAKLRAFMG
+469 NLRDISRAKLRTFMG

-503 LVDIMTDLNFNK
+503 LVDIMTDISFNK
-515 IYTTEYQVKLSA
+515 IYTTRYQVKLSA
-527 DAKLAD
+527 DTKLVDADNLAD
-533 VDGLS
+533 ELS
-538 DSLDGEL
+538 GEL

-558 ASSSEKKKE
+558 ASSAEKKKE
-567 IVTVIEEKGLYNLID
+567 TLTVIEGKQLYNLID

-600 LAEDMGIKVGDTIY
+600 LAADMGIKVGDTIY

-633 SCESQGIAYLRDD
+633 SCETQGIAYLRED
-646 YEKTGAEYTPTL
+646 YEKTGAEYTPML
-658 LMTDDESAHDASA
+658 LMTNASQA
-671 LKYVTS
+671 QAATSLKYVTS
-677 VNSRS
+677 VNSRE

-691 MEVVNIM
+691 MEVVNIL
-698 VYMMVIFSTVMIVVV
+698 VFVMVIFSTIMIVVV

-724 RVKELATLK
+724 RIKELATLK
-733 VMGLQSSQIR
+733 VMGLQSTQIR
-743 HLLTVQNIW
+743 HLLTAQNIW

-781 YSLSVPVI
+781 YSLSVPVA
-789 DYIISGILVLVVS
+789 DYIISAVIVLIVS
-802 VLVSFMF
+802 MLVSFMF

>member
-7 LREFKSNFGLFFSI
+7 LREFKTNFGLFFSI
-21 FLLSALAIA
+21 FLLSGLAIA

-38 VLSQNAAREKYHEE
+38 VLSQNIARAQYHDE
-52 CNLSD
+52 CKLSD
-57 LWMYGEGFTQDELD
+57 LWMYGEGFSQEQLD
-71 EIRALGFVEAA
+71 TIRGLDFVEAA

-87 VSGTTPDFSG
+87 VTGSTPDFTG
-97 VQVDMFLERE
+97 VQVDVFLERE
-107 NVVNTPYLVK
+107 NVINTPYLVK
-117 GEKFNPEDTEGIW
+117 GSEFDPSDTDGVW

-138 RNLDVGDDF
+138 RGLDVGDDF

-158 KIKGLVESA
+158 KIKGLVETP
-167 EYEYRQADGDADVY
+167 EYEYRQADGDADMY

-204 IESEKITARK
+204 IESGKITAK
-214 IADNTKILDE
+214 KVTENTKLLDE

-229 KAAGLTIDDITRD
+229 KAAGMTVDDITQD
-242 MLLEI
+242 MLLQI
-247 AENMSDEK
+247 ADNMSDEK
-255 LAKLMPYTQMIIR
+255 LAKLMPYTQMIVR
-268 TKDGGALAH
+268 TKDGGALSH
-277 EDEVAKAI
+277 EDEIAEAL

-290 AIIDRKSIQG
+290 AIIDRKSVQG
-300 IVRLDSELEQHQA
+300 LARLDSELDQHQA

-349 ALGMKRWKIVLHYIS
+349 ALGMKRWKVILHYIS
-364 YSFLVSV
+364 YSLIVSV
-371 LGVVVGLI
+371 LGVIVGLAA
-379 FGVGLGAPALMSMFE
+379 GVGAGAPAMIGMFE
-394 QYYIVPGLHSVFHP
+394 QYYIVPGLHSAFHP
-408 LYIIISLA
+408 MYILIAVVIV
-416 IIAVCSLSCFLSC
+416 AVCSFSCFLSC
-429 RKVLRI
+429 RKVLKI

-447 QGKKCIFEKLP
+447 QGKKCIFERLP
-458 FWEKLSFNTQY
+458 FWDKLSFNTQY
-469 NLRDISRAKLRAFMG
+469 NLRDISRAKLRTFMG

-503 LVDIMTDLNFNK
+503 LVDIMTDISFNK
-515 IYTTEYQVKLSA
+515 IYTTRYQVKLSA
-527 DAKLAD
+527 DTKLVDADNLAD
-533 VDGLS
+533 ELS
-538 DSLDGEL
+538 GEL

-558 ASSSEKKKE
+558 ASSAEKKKE
-567 IVTVIEEKGLYNLID
+567 TLTVIEGKQLYNLID

-600 LAEDMGIKVGDTIY
+600 LAADMDIKVGDTIY

-633 SCESQGIAYLRDD
+633 SCETQGIAYLRED
-646 YEKTGAEYTPTL
+646 YEKTGAEYTPML
-658 LMTDDESAHDASA
+658 LMTNASKA
-671 LKYVTS
+671 QAAASLKYVTG
-677 VNSRS
+677 VNSRE
-682 DMIAAYEKS
+682 DMIAVYEKS
-691 MEVVNIM
+691 MEVVNIL
-698 VYMMVIFSTVMIVVV
+698 VFVMVIFSTIMIVVV

-724 RVKELATLK
+724 RIKELATLK
-733 VMGLQSSQIR
+733 VMGLQSTQIR

-781 YSLSVPVI
+781 YSLSVPVA
-789 DYIISGILVLVVS
+789 DYIISAVIVLIVS
-802 VLVSFMF
+802 MLVSFMF